1 MWSTQIGR
9 DHGSN
14 IGSVTISPVTGL
26 YKPIWCVAPLNVISL
41 LAAQG
46 GVVSD
51 KRFGTHHL
59 HCVASQSIWNPSCS
73 ACSAVGYALRP
84 VLVCAF
90 MIISFRFL
98 CTHLSLDIADICFWT
113 SLVIE
118 TEVKQYPTHLQN
130 LNLCSPSANCS
141 RSLLVEFFRKWR
153 F

>member
-9 DHGSN
+9 DHGSK
-14 IGSVTISPVTGL
+14 IGSVTMGPVTGL

-46 GVVSD
+46 GVMSV
-51 KRFGTHHL
+51 KRFGTHRL
-59 HCVASQSIWNPSCS
+59 HSQNIRNPSCS
-73 ACSAVGYALRP
+73 ACYAVGYALRP
-84 VLVCAF
+84 VLVCVF
-90 MIISFRFL
+90 MIVSFRFFG
-98 CTHLSLDIADICFWT
+98 THLSLDIANIRFWT

-130 LNLCSPSANCS
+130 LNICSASANCS
-141 RSLLVEFFRKWR
+141 RSLLAEFFRKWR